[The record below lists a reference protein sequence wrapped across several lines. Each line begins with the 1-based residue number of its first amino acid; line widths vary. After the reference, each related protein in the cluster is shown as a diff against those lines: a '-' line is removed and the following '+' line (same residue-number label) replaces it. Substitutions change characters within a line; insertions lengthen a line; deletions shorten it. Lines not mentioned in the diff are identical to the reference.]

1 MNEDRELRTRAKKR
15 GACRVYLNHFTRN
28 IYYIDLIDF
37 SSKQNRWIQD
47 QFKASNTVNFNKN
60 RGYKYVLVCI
70 DGYSRYLMTRLLKSK
85 DAKTVCSAMQDI
97 IKYYGAPKH
106 INCDQGTEFTN
117 AIFRKGVLEKY
128 GIEMYHMHSDNKSV
142 YAERVIRT
150 IKEYIITPFNRSK
163 GIWYEYIDQAVK
175 RHNDRVN
182 KETGYAPS
190 DIWKNHLLY
199 IEKDRPDELSKKD
212 TTPQF
217 AVGDYVRVVKKPS
230 MLQKSS
236 LTMKWSET
244 LYEVTDIDT
253 DMMPIMYC
261 VKNTDT
267 GARPAR
273 KYYHWELLKSKC
285 KPVVRSVIQTRTQ
298 SERNPENLRQAA
310 RTHRPVT
317 RSVTRPADAKHLQA
331 GLRPAARRRAR

>member
-1 MNEDRELRTRAKKR
+1 MNNEDKELRTRAKKK
-15 GACRVYLNHFTRN
+15 GACRVYLNRFTRN

-97 IKYYGAPKH
+97 IKYYGAPQH
-106 INCDQGTEFTN
+106 INCDQGTEFVN
-117 AIFRKGVLEKY
+117 AIFKKNVLEKY
-128 GIEMYHMHSDNKSV
+128 NIKMYHIHSDNKSV
-142 YAERVIRT
+142 FAERAIRT
-150 IKEYIITPFNRSK
+150 IKENIITPFNRSK

-175 RHNDRVN
+175 KHNDHVN
-182 KETGYAPS
+182 SETGYSPN
-190 DIWKNHLLY
+190 DIWKNNIVY
-199 IEKDRPDELSKKD
+199 VERDKPDELSSKD

-217 AVGDYVRVVKKPS
+217 TVGDYVRVVRKPS
-230 MLQKSS
+230 VLQKSS
-236 LTMKWSET
+236 LTFKWSET

-253 DMMPIMYC
+253 SMMPVMYT
-261 VKNTDT
+261 VKNTDS
-267 GARPAR
+267 GSEAVR

-285 KPVVRSVIQTRTQ
+285 KPTVKSIVQTRTQ
-298 SERNPENLRQAA
+298 SEKNPDKLREAA
-310 RTHRPVT
+310 RSHRPVT
-317 RSVTRPADAKHLQA
+317 RSVAKTRQ
-331 GLRPAARRRAR
+331 AARKRSK

>member
-60 RGYKYVLVCI
+60 KGYKYVLVCI

-106 INCDQGTEFTN
+106 INCDRGTEFTN
-117 AIFRKGVLEKY
+117 TIFKKGVLEKY

-182 KETGYAPS
+182 KETGYSPN
-190 DIWKNHLLY
+190 DIWRNNIVY

-230 MLQKSS
+230 TLQKSS

-267 GARPAR
+267 DSESVR

-285 KPVVRSVIQTRTQ
+285 KPVVRSIIQTRTQ
-298 SERNPENLRQAA
+298 SEKNPDNLRQAA

-317 RSVTRPADAKHLQA
+317 RSVTRADAKHLQV
-331 GLRPAARRRAR
+331 GPRPTARRRAR